1 MKKIINL
8 IKMKRINQNKT
19 NHKSHYD
26 RDIDEDDQ
34 NHRKKHVIAVI
45 FLNIL
50 LLIYS
55 LGGVCSKKGF
65 W

>member
-1 MKKIINL
+1 
-8 IKMKRINQNKT
+8 MKRINQNKT